1 MRHGEPVQ
9 VYNLKEAKW
18 ACASALKWTAEHPHV
33 DEFQSIWGQTSIS
46 HEMLLMS
53 HAHVDEF
60 LWPNEPKQVH
70 AYVEL
75 ARAHVGEI

>member
-1 MRHGEPVQ
+1 MRSSPVHMSMNSQVQ
-9 VYNLKEAKW
+9 VHWHEMLIG
-18 ACASALKWTAEHPHV
+18 L